1 MKGSCAEVHRRL
13 SCAILRYLLD
23 HPGAKTTADG
33 VARWWLSE
41 ERGASPLGDAERALA
56 LLVSKGTLVETRR
69 AGVPPYYR
77 LAPAPD
83 TAATAPRSGKPLLKN
98 KRDRRNFVNGIRSRK
113 EIQEWTSYFVT
124 APKRRAVR
132 AGGAN
137 RKKGHVRCDP
147 TVPIQT

>member
-1 MKGSCAEVHRRL
+1 MKGSCVERRRGL
-13 SCAILRYLLD
+13 ARAILHYLLD
-23 HPGAKTTADG
+23 HPGAKATAAG

-41 ERGASPLGDAERALA
+41 ERGAPPLGDAERALA

-83 TAATAPRSGKPLLKN
+83 TAATAPRSG
-98 KRDRRNFVNGIRSRK
+98 R
-113 EIQEWTSYFVT
+113 
-124 APKRRAVR
+124 RRAVR